1 MKKSIVTRVL
11 TLVMATV
18 MALTPVTTNAAEKRV
33 ITRDEFWDTEY
44 SFFDEEEETHD
55 NKGWMKCVEE
65 MNGAYQENGAKICTV
80 LNGSKKTFKKTGTYS
95 IIVGGKNRNLD
106 EGTVKFVAPKTGKY
120 KVTMNAASNVAGG
133 QLYIVPATSKTHA
146 ITFKTSYDKGGK
158 GGKSIRAV
166 ITSDSDACAFP
177 PKHGNAFDHN
187 GSSMVSCMTKVT
199 GTVTLK
205 KGQSFAYTARS
216 SDARYDEKPN
226 QAYNFVGFDM
236 TVKFIK

>member
-18 MALTPVTTNAAEKRV
+18 MALTPVTANAAEKRV

-55 NKGWMKCVEE
+55 NKGFMKWVEGI
-65 MNGAYQENGAKICTV
+65 NGAYQENGAKIYTV

-95 IIVGGKNRNLD
+95 IIVGGKNKKLD

-133 QLYIVPATSKTHA
+133 QLYIQQENTYHRVK
-146 ITFKTSYDKGGK
+146 FKTSYDKGGTN
-158 GGKSIRAV
+158 GKSSTVV

-187 GSSMVSCMTKVT
+187 GSSIVSSMTKVT

-205 KGQSFAYTARS
+205 KGQSLIFTARS
-216 SDARYDEKPN
+216 SDARYDEKPH

>member
-1 MKKSIVTRVL
+1 MKKNIVTRVL
-11 TLVMATV
+11 TLVMAAV
-18 MALTPVTTNAAEKRV
+18 MAVTPITANAAEKRV

-44 SFFDEEEETHD
+44 SFFDEDTRTHD
-55 NKGWMKCVEE
+55 NKGFMKWVDGI
-65 MNGAYQENGAKICTV
+65 NGAYQKNGAKIYTV

-95 IIVGGKNRNLD
+95 IIVGGKNKDLD

-133 QLYIVPATSKTHA
+133 QLYMPSVGKHDVL
-146 ITFKTSYDKGGK
+146 FKTSYDKGNGNGK
-158 GGKSIRAV
+158 KSTVV

-177 PKHGNAFDHN
+177 PKHGDAFDHN
-187 GSSMVSCMTKVT
+187 GSSIVSSMTKVT

-205 KGQSFAYTARS
+205 KGQSFEYTARS
-216 SDARYDEKPN
+216 SNARYDEKSH

>member
-1 MKKSIVTRVL
+1 MKKNIVTRVL

-18 MALTPVTTNAAEKRV
+18 MALTPVTANAAEKRV
-33 ITRDEFWDTEY
+33 ITRDEFDDLDYSYFNEDTREQ
-44 SFFDEEEETHD
+44 D
-55 NKGWMKCVEE
+55 NKGWMKCVEGL
-65 MNGAYQENGAKICTV
+65 NRAYQENGAKIYTV

-95 IIVGGKNRNLD
+95 IIVGGKNKKLD

-133 QLYIVPATSKTHA
+133 QLYINQKSTNHSVLFTTK
-146 ITFKTSYDKGGK
+146 YDRGGK
-158 GGKSIRAV
+158 NGKSGTAV
-166 ITSDSDACAFP
+166 ITSDSDACAFIP
-177 PKHGNAFDHN
+177 THGDAFQYN
-187 GSSMVSCMTKVT
+187 GSSIVSSMTKVT

-205 KGQSFAYTARS
+205 KGQSLVFTARS
-216 SDARYDEKPN
+216 SNARYDEKPH

>member
-18 MALTPVTTNAAEKRV
+18 MAVSPVTASAAEKRV

-44 SFFDEEEETHD
+44 SFFDEDTRTHD
-55 NKGWMKCVEE
+55 NKGFMKWVEGI
-65 MNGAYQENGAKICTV
+65 NGAYQKNGAKIYTV

-95 IIVGGKNRNLD
+95 IIVGGKNKKLD

-133 QLYIVPATSKTHA
+133 QLFINQKGSKLK
-146 ITFKTSYDKGGK
+146 FKTSYDKGDSN
-158 GGKSIRAV
+158 GKSSTAV
-166 ITSDSDACAFP
+166 ITSDSDACAFNP
-177 PKHGNAFDHN
+177 THGDAFQYN
-187 GSSMVSCMTKVT
+187 GSSFVSSMTKVT

-205 KGQSFAYTARS
+205 KGQSLVFTARS
-216 SDARYDEKPN
+216 SNARYDEKPH

-236 TVKFIK
+236 TIKFIK